1 MEYTDEL
8 LDELQKRLARVE
20 GQVRGI
26 ATMLRERRE
35 CRDVVTQIAAAS
47 KALDQVGFRLVA
59 AGLSSCLQDPD
70 AEKRVAEFERMFSQL
85 A

>member
-1 MEYTDEL
+1 MDYSEEL
-8 LDELQKRLARVE
+8 LDELLKRLARVE

-26 ATMLRERRE
+26 ASMLGEGRE

-59 AGLSSCLQDPD
+59 AGLAACLQEPDP
-70 AEKRVAEFERMFSQL
+70 ESKVAEFERLLSKL

>member
-1 MEYTDEL
+1 MDYTDEL
-8 LDELQKRLARVE
+8 LDELLKRLARIE

-26 ATMLRERRE
+26 ATMLGERRE

-59 AGLSSCLQDPD
+59 AGLSSCLQEPDP
-70 AEKRVAEFERMFSQL
+70 ETKVAEFERMFSKL